1 MWKMETN
8 NEIIKKDMSDQ
19 KRLYRSNDRILGGVC
34 AGIAEYL
41 DLDPTVM
48 RVAYA
53 VLTLFTAFCGIILCT
68 FAVLS
73 SQRSSVRM
81 ISSARSG
88 SS

>member
-1 MWKMETN
+1 MNN
-8 NEIIKKDMSDQ
+8 NEIIKKDMSNY

-53 VLTLFTAFCGIILCT
+53 VLTLFTAFCGIILYPI
-68 FAVLS
+68 LWLIIPS
-73 SQRSSVRM
+73 KQ
-81 ISSARSG
+81 
-88 SS
+88 

>member
-41 DLDPTVM
+41 DLDP
-48 RVAYA
+48 A
-53 VLTLFTAFCGIILCT
+53 CGIRSTDAVHGLLWNHPLSGALAHHACETVKISLKVIL
-68 FAVLS
+68 
-73 SQRSSVRM
+73 
-81 ISSARSG
+81 
-88 SS
+88 

>member
-34 AGIAEYL
+34 ARIAEYL
-41 DLDPTVM
+41 YLDPTVM

-53 VLTLFTAFCGIILCT
+53 VLTLFTAFCGIFLYP
-68 FAVLS
+68 VLLLIMHS
-73 SQRSSVRM
+73 RQ
-81 ISSARSG
+81 
-88 SS
+88 

>member
-41 DLDPTVM
+41 DLDP
-48 RVAYA
+48 A
-53 VLTLFTAFCGIILCT
+53 VLTLFTAFCGIILYP
-68 FAVLS
+68 VLWLIMPAK
-73 SQRSSVRM
+73 Q
-81 ISSARSG
+81 
-88 SS
+88 